1 MNEGGRVSSLDGR
14 PRPSGSFWRFGHRL
28 RLNLDDLSRTMDL
41 FTFRFSPM
49 PRTDADAAGCD
60 RPTSSVVAIVRAIRS
75 LQTETGVFGSG
86 SRTEFT
92 PLTTHVKTVL
102 MTEFS
107 SVNPCTVEG

>member
-14 PRPSGSFWRFGHRL
+14 PRPSGFFWRFGHRL

-49 PRTDADAAGCD
+49 PGTDAAGCD